1 MNIQALVKPL
11 FRLIILTRTSLFITN
26 PITEVGMKK
35 IVLFLYNHTLI
46 YKKKEL
52 TYNSSGNQKL
62 YHYFFFCIRKSV

>member
-26 PITEVGMKK
+26 PITQVGMKK

-46 YKKKEL
+46 YKKK
-52 TYNSSGNQKL
+52 N
-62 YHYFFFCIRKSV
+62 